1 MAYQEGH
8 LVRPSQSRKELD
20 ILVKSRPE
28 GVSMRTLMDLEIKNH
43 WWFGPRMD
51 IVDQVHARR
60 WIGAYHIDPQT
71 YIISPNF
78 PNLPESQ

>member
-28 GVSMRTLMDLEIKNH
+28 GVSMRTLMDLEIKNYTTH
-43 WWFGPRMD
+43 SNSLYTAK
-51 IVDQVHARR
+51 VLAAAASQV
-60 WIGAYHIDPQT
+60 
-71 YIISPNF
+71 
-78 PNLPESQ
+78 